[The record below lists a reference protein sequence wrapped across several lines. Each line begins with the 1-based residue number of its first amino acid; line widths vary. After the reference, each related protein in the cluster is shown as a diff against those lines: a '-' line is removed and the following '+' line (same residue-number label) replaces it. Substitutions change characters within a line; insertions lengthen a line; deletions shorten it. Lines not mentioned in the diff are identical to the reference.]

1 MIIVAWIKILE
12 IRDFSMEIGVP
23 DRKQGTIFVPIPI
36 EIISYDSERLA
47 RNFIF
52 IFLKALLWGM
62 EIYFTNFI

>member
-1 MIIVAWIKILE
+1 
-12 IRDFSMEIGVP
+12 MEIGVP

-52 IFLKALLWGM
+52 IFLKKLYYEAWKFILP
-62 EIYFTNFI
+62 ISFNNFSFGYGKE